1 MPWEGYMVLSAS
13 TVESFLSFNK
23 HGVAFSFQT
32 NVYNI
37 VCWDVCAVSQAACTT
52 SYDHIVA
59 AVFNTYLCLLKE
71 TVLEVGERKIQTRER
86 VPDNSMS
93 HFPEI
98 MTITLLCDWIFFYSL
113 ALTVIYTSVSDNQE
127 ESYGSRVNTNTKA
140 WEYNGKII
148 MAWPDAIYRNS
159 TERKKKAQRKV
170 PRHAAPM
177 VLIAPARKGEHC
189 FARPARTALAMRKLQ
204 RKSSNDLQRT

>member
-1 MPWEGYMVLSAS
+1 MKDSGYKKINQQKLFRSIETNISTYQSMPWEGYMVLSAS
-13 TVESFLSFNK
+13 TVESFLSLNRP
-23 HGVAFSFQT
+23 GVAFSFQT

-86 VPDNSMS
+86 VPDNSRS

-98 MTITLLCDWIFFYSL
+98 MTITLLCDWIFLFASF
-113 ALTVIYTSVSDNQE
+113 N
-127 ESYGSRVNTNTKA
+127 SYLHKRE
-140 WEYNGKII
+140 W
-148 MAWPDAIYRNS
+148 
-159 TERKKKAQRKV
+159 
-170 PRHAAPM
+170 
-177 VLIAPARKGEHC
+177 
-189 FARPARTALAMRKLQ
+189 
-204 RKSSNDLQRT
+204 